1 MKEKNKIPIPLIRAA
16 VEAYEHTTFTEEE
29 WNTGLYGW
37 RHKHKYHI
45 NKTKKGW
52 LTRKETLSLAR
63 YLTSPYVLI
72 EFGQKGFFLF

>member
-1 MKEKNKIPIPLIRAA
+1 MDESLKIPIPQIRVAI
-16 VEAYEHTTFTEEE
+16 EAYENKTFTDEE

-45 NKTKKGW
+45 NKTNKGW
-52 LTRKETLSLAR
+52 LNRKETLSLAR

-72 EFGQKGFFLF
+72 EFGKKGFSLF